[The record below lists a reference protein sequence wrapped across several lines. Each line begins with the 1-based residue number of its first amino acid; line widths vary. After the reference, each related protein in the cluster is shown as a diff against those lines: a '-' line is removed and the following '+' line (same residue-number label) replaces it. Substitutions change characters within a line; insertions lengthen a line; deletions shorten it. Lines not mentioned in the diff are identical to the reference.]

1 MRPTSRDTRPV
12 NLDLGTIDL
21 PVTAYASITHRV
33 TGVLMF
39 FSSFLLLW
47 ALDRSLAS
55 AASFNEVS
63 VVLSSPLAKLISW
76 AIASVLTYHALA
88 GVKHLIMDA
97 GIGETMRGG
106 VIGARTVFALAAVA
120 AALWG
125 VLIW

>member
-55 AASFNEVS
+55 EDSFNAMVG
-63 VVLSSPLAKLISW
+63 VLSSPAAKTICR
-76 AIASVLTYHALA
+76 AIASVLSYHALA
-88 GVKHLIMDA
+88 GIKHLIMDA

-106 VIGARTVFALAAVA
+106 VVGARVVFLLAAVSA
-120 AALWG
+120 AIWG
-125 VLIW
+125 LLIW